1 MTFNLYN
8 SLMLAGITQ
17 GIVFAL
23 VVLLSKKYRVAS
35 AIFLAAFILSFSLD
49 NLQYYLEDI
58 GVITEKQLN
67 EIYFLPF
74 AFLSGGLLLLFG
86 LSFLNPE
93 WRWQKKYLLVFAPFG
108 AALAYSSTFK
118 ILAFSG
124 VDVYQ
129 LSLFAHMERDLEVAS
144 IACDLA
150 ILIYLFRRV
159 RQIEK
164 TTQNFDAVRTAWLK
178 KVIFTLSVLWLIWG
192 YITFLDYVYDTEY
205 WYGVYLGMTAVI
217 YWTGHVGIYR
227 FGEPEKKR
235 PRPETKKPAIEKPKN
250 EHIVALQKLLV
261 DDRLFLKPT
270 LTLDELA
277 ESLHLSKTHLS
288 RTINAELG
296 MGFPDYLNMLRVE
309 EAKSYLTNPDYAHY
323 TLVAIGLE
331 AGFNSKTT
339 FNTAFKKQTSMTPS
353 EYRDV
358 TAKKI

>member
-35 AIFLAAFILSFSLD
+35 TIFLAAFILSFSLD
-49 NLQYYLEDI
+49 NLQYYLEDV
-58 GVITEKQLN
+58 GLITERQLN

-86 LSFLNPE
+86 LSFLNAE
-93 WRWQKKYLLVFAPFG
+93 WRWQKKHLWTFAPFG
-108 AALAYSSTFK
+108 VALAYSTTFK
-118 ILAFSG
+118 ILALSG
-124 VDVYQ
+124 IDVYR
-129 LSLFAHMERDLEVAS
+129 LSLFAHMERDIEVAS

-150 ILIYLFRRV
+150 ILIFLFRRV
-159 RQIEK
+159 RRTEK
-164 TTQNFDAVRTAWLK
+164 NSQTPDVIRTAWLK
-178 KVIFTLSVLWLIWG
+178 KVILTLSVLWVIWL

-235 PRPETKKPAIEKPKN
+235 PRPEAKKPTLKN

-339 FNTAFKKQTSMTPS
+339 FNTAFKKVTSLTPS
-353 EYRDV
+353 EYRA
-358 TAKKI
+358 TAGK